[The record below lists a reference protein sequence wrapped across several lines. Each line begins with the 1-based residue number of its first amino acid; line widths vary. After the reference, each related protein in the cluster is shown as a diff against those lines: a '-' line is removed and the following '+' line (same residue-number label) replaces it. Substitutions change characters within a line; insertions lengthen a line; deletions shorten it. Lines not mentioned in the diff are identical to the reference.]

1 MRGRSPRKPSE
12 TTTTMRC
19 CLEMSPNE
27 AEKMAMG
34 RDERRPAAALEGLY
48 MQ

>member
-12 TTTTMRC
+12 TTTMRC

-34 RDERRPAAALEGLY
+34 RDERRPAAALEGL
-48 MQ
+48 